1 MKKLLGLTIVFLLS
15 CSLTIFAEGQKESGV
30 KDAGSWPNRSVKVI
44 VPYGA
49 GGGADITVRL
59 ITKWLEKEMGQPV
72 IVANITGGS
81 GTIGFSAI
89 ADAKP
94 DGYTFG
100 YGDCNMSN
108 GQLLFEGV
116 KYDAASFT
124 PIAQFAND
132 PHILIVSKK
141 SGIKTLSDLIDKVKA
156 HPDSVT
162 FGLGGAWSSHDF
174 LRIKLENQLGLKFKR
189 MPFQGGAAAVTAVA
203 GGNCDVAVPFV
214 SEALA
219 QIQAG
224 NVIALAIS
232 SDKRNT
238 IVPSIPTMREQ
249 GLDFSH
255 AMWRALVGPAN
266 IPEEIVVKLDAML
279 AKVFNNPE
287 YQREVALA
295 GSTMEYM
302 SYDRF
307 KNYFYTS
314 HDNYN
319 KLITAALKSNTDK

>member
-1 MKKLLGLTIVFLLS
+1 MKKRFGLVIVFLLL
-15 CSLTIFAEGQKESGV
+15 CSLTAFAAGQSDTDA
-30 KDAGSWPNRSVKVI
+30 KDSTNWPNKSIKVI

-59 ITKWLEKEMGQPV
+59 ITKWLEKEIGQPV

-89 ADAKP
+89 TEAKP

-108 GQLLFEGV
+108 GKLLFEGI
-116 KYDAASFT
+116 KYDNTSFS

-141 SGIKTLSDLIDKVKA
+141 SGIKTLSDLINKVKA
-156 HPDSVT
+156 NPDSVT

-174 LRIKLENQLGLKFKR
+174 LRIKLENQLGIKFRR

-224 NVIALAIS
+224 NVIPIAIS
-232 SDKRNT
+232 SDKRNNM
-238 IVPSIPTMREQ
+238 VPNIPTMKEQ

-255 AMWRALVGPAN
+255 AMWRALVGPAD
-266 IPEEIVVKLDAML
+266 IPENILIKLDAML
-279 AKVFNNPE
+279 SKVFANPE
-287 YQREVALA
+287 YQKEVALA

-302 SYDRF
+302 PYSQF
-307 KNYFYTS
+307 KEYFHKS

-319 KLITAALKSNTDK
+319 KLITDALKSTDNK